1 MVMVGDP
8 RQLPPYGSD
17 HLKNVS
23 SAYTMLARN
32 GDTLELL
39 CPKVVISIATQ
50 PDSMESRSIIPHR
63 ITHCALTVIAT
74 Y

>member
-1 MVMVGDP
+1 MVGDP

-17 HLKNVS
+17 HLNHVS
-23 SAYTMLARN
+23 SAYTMLARH
-32 GDTLELL
+32 GDTSELL